1 MNNSDDD
8 NIRPPDKVKQDR
20 LIDNDFDY
28 NNIDYYKNPMFDNK
42 YYDIDTA
49 LKISKNEFDS
59 IQEQEEIKAIELIYK
74 KIKEERQ
81 NKFDNVK
88 IQLNKIIVF
97 DRNNL
102 NCYELVLSIIEMYEL
117 GLINEYKTNNNQ
129 YTNIFTLLK
138 TIRLPKDEF
147 ENLKKLIICE

>member
-20 LIDNDFDY
+20 LIDNNFDD
-28 NNIDYYKNPMFDNK
+28 NNINYYENPMFDNK